1 MVAKVYLASWSN
13 GSMLKLRNAQLRR
26 RSGPRAPGKSCH
38 GYLCPWRDFCGRGA
52 RGRRGETVRA
62 FLIVIGTISACR
74 RRSRSQSVGEWS
86 RDRGAPKGVS
96 AIWPQTTVLTRLLGE
111 ILVEEL
117 LRRAGFP
124 GLNSRTLVSNAVDF
138 LVSEAQR
145 KKKKRLMQRYNNE
158 NDGETTSNGD
168 G

>member
-1 MVAKVYLASWSN
+1 M
-13 GSMLKLRNAQLRR
+13 
-26 RSGPRAPGKSCH
+26 
-38 GYLCPWRDFCGRGA
+38 D
-52 RGRRGETVRA
+52 
-62 FLIVIGTISACR
+62 
-74 RRSRSQSVGEWS
+74 EWS
-86 RDRGAPKGVS
+86 RDRGAQKGVS

-117 LRRAGFP
+117 LGRAGFP

-145 KKKKRLMQRYNNE
+145 KKRLMQRYNNE